1 LLTFIEGNR
10 GHPRGADQ
18 DSLGSQAGQVR
29 LCRFVFS
36 ECASHYR
43 RGLFLITQQFSLRVP
58 DLQAVPVDYVMIWT
72 QGLGGLKRQFE
83 GLKRLHGMAAV
94 SCDAKRSV
102 QAMTLSGFSE
112 KFAWHPAFLSVG
124 PSDEGVA
131 EPKNPMVGNFAVCC
145 ERTASGHLPPR
156 RERPGIFVA

>member
-1 LLTFIEGNR
+1 MAIPHFAAIFFVGSRFASR
-10 GHPRGADQ
+10 GG
-18 DSLGSQAGQVR
+18 R
-29 LCRFVFS
+29 LRNDLAQRF
-36 ECASHYR
+36 
-43 RGLFLITQQFSLRVP
+43 
-58 DLQAVPVDYVMIWT
+58 
-72 QGLGGLKRQFE
+72 GGFERQFE
-83 GLKRLHGMAAV
+83 RLKRLHGMAAV